1 MCNVSGSSP
10 DFVWACGGGFQ
21 SKLLRQFIADL
32 TGKKVLIREG
42 YQQSSAVGAALICN
56 EALGIKTEL
65 ETVVEEVLP
74 LVNKNDTE
82 LYKEWKDVRNGFKQS
97 VMEDVI

>member
-1 MCNVSGSSP
+1 LCNVSGSSP

-65 ETVVEEVLP
+65 ETAVEEVLP
-74 LVNKNDTE
+74 EADKTE
-82 LYKEWKDVRNGFKQS
+82 NALYKEWKDVRNGFKQS